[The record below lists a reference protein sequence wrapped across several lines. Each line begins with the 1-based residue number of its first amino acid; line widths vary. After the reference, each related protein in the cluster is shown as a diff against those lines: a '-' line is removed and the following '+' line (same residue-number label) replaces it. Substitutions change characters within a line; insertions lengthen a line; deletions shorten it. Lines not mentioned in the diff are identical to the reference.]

1 MSSPKMD
8 SQRVGLAVML
18 LNTLLLSEVAEMGD
32 SRVGF
37 QGDCPSHRRATHST
51 VYLAVKE

>member
-1 MSSPKMD
+1 MD